1 MHASFKRRR
10 ATAGRVVG
18 RLLLAIAVILVVLA
32 AVVGVNT
39 WLHNSRQLDVPAVT
53 PVAVDGPAA
62 AAHLAEAVRART
74 VSSAADAQLSA
85 DQFRQLHAMLEAR
98 YPKAHA
104 VLQREQVGDF
114 ALLYTWKGADPSLKP
129 IMLMAHQDVVPIAS
143 GTEGD
148 WTQPPFDGVVKDGMV
163 WGRGA
168 WDDKGNLISQME
180 AI

>member
-1 MHASFKRRR
+1 MHASFKLRR

-18 RLLLAIAVILVVLA
+18 RLLLAIAVILVALA

-39 WLHNSRQLDVPAVT
+39 WRHNSRQLDVPAVT

-74 VSSAADAQLSA
+74 VSSAADAQLNA
-85 DQFRQLHAMLEAR
+85 NQFRQLHAMLEAR

-129 IMLMAHQDVVPIAS
+129 IMLMAHQDVVPIA
-143 GTEGD
+143 
-148 WTQPPFDGVVKDGMV
+148 PRPC
-163 WGRGA
+163 R
-168 WDDKGNLISQME
+168 L
-180 AI
+180 

>member
-39 WLHNSRQLDVPAVT
+39 WRHNSRQLDVPAVT

-74 VSSAADAQLSA
+74 VSSLS
-85 DQFRQLHAMLEAR
+85 
-98 YPKAHA
+98 
-104 VLQREQVGDF
+104 
-114 ALLYTWKGADPSLKP
+114 
-129 IMLMAHQDVVPIAS
+129 
-143 GTEGD
+143 
-148 WTQPPFDGVVKDGMV
+148 
-163 WGRGA
+163 
-168 WDDKGNLISQME
+168 LIH
-180 AI
+180 I